1 MDGNKDDSEKC
12 LRLAE
17 KYIRLGDR
25 EKAIKFL
32 NKAER
37 LYPSKRAKGM
47 NIQYPYKNDHD
58 DDDLALRCPQIKL
71 AD

>member
-17 KYIRLGDR
+17 KYIRLGDK

-37 LYPSKRAKGM
+37 LYPSRRAKGKDPSM
-47 NIQYPYKNDHD
+47 IMMRWP
-58 DDDLALRCPQIKL
+58 
-71 AD
+71 